1 MSKKYTLCSVVLSL
15 LVALFLGIVMPKE
28 LVYKQNYVS
37 VKLNIRTV
45 NNIDIKIYYTES
57 DKDAYSEDKCQKKSI
72 YEGTEFTTLVFD
84 LPVSQINTIRVDF
97 EGEIQGVDIKS
108 IEVVCNSDATV
119 FDCQAI
125 DSFDKNDIVGTQLED
140 GYLSIEAGNTDPF
153 LAHSETFVAE
163 PDKSINY
170 RAIVMVL
177 AFALILAVLML
188 NKTVLL
194 EMLVGIWAARKQIKS
209 LAVSDF
215 KSRFSG
221 SYLGVFWGVIQPI
234 MTILLFWFVFQVG
247 FRSQPM
253 SNAPFILWLVA
264 GMIPWN
270 FFSDAWLNGN
280 GAFTGYSYI
289 VKKLV
294 FNIDILPLVKIL
306 ASSIMNIIFNIIIIT
321 VYGLYGRLPI
331 LHLIDMLYFSLCL
344 TALALGL
351 SMITATLNVF
361 MKDVGQFLNIA
372 MQFIMWLTPIMWD
385 YNMLSGGWSWFYKI
399 NPLFYVING
408 YREALIDGKWFFSN
422 FYMMIWFWAIT
433 ITLNIVGVRL
443 MKKLKPHFADV
454 L

>member
-1 MSKKYTLCSVVLSL
+1 MSKKYTIIAIIISL
-15 LVALFLGIVMPKE
+15 LAAIFLGLVMPKE
-28 LVYKQNYVS
+28 LIYRQGDIDIEINMRVDNS
-37 VKLNIRTV
+37 TTVKL
-45 NNIDIKIYYTES
+45 YYLEN
-57 DKDAYSEDKCQKKSI
+57 
-72 YEGTEFTTLVFD
+72 EGEEFTEAKCVPKKIDASSEMKAYKFSV
-84 LPVSQINTIRVDF
+84 PVK
-97 EGEIQGVDIKS
+97 EIKLLRIDCD
-108 IEVVCNSDATV
+108 IEVEFWDIESIVVDVDGEETIYTPE
-119 FDCQAI
+119 QI
-125 DSFDKNDIVGTQLED
+125 DLYNKNDIPAATVSAEYITFRTGD
-140 GYLSIEAGNTDPF
+140 VDPF
-153 LAHSETFVAE
+153 ITTKCDFVVAV
-163 PDKSINY
+163 DKSVDY
-170 RAIVMVL
+170 RLVVMPIVFVIL
-177 AFALILAVLML
+177 LI
-188 NKTVLL
+188 VLL
-194 EMLVGIWAARKQIKS
+194 CNKQVLLDMLVGIWAARKQIKS

-294 FNIDILPLVKIL
+294 FNIDILPLVKIM
-306 ASSIMNIIFNIIIIT
+306 ASSIMNIIFNAIIII

-351 SMITATLNVF
+351 SMITSTLNVF

-385 YNMLSGGWSWFYKI
+385 YNMLPGSWSWFYKL

-408 YREALIDGKWFFSN
+408 YREALIDGRWFFSN
-422 FYMMIWFWAIT
+422 FYMMLWFWAIT
-433 ITLNIVGVRL
+433 ITVNIVGIRL

>member
-1 MSKKYTLCSVVLSL
+1 MSKKYTLASIVLSL
-15 LVALFLGIVMPKE
+15 ILTIFLGAVMPKD
-28 LVYKQNYVS
+28 LVYKQNYIS

-45 NNIDIKIYYTES
+45 NDIDIKFYYADSLEG
-57 DKDAYSEDKCQKKSI
+57 YSEAKCQKKSI
-72 YEGTEFTTLVFD
+72 YQGTDFEELIFD
-84 LPVSQINTIRVDF
+84 LPVSQMETFRVDF
-97 EGEIQGVDIKS
+97 EGEVQGVDIKS
-108 IEVVCNSDATV
+108 IEIYSKTNSVLYDGKDLEA
-119 FDCQAI
+119 
-125 DSFDKNDIVGTQLED
+125 FDKNDILGATVVED
-140 GYLSIEAGNTDPF
+140 YLSIEAGDVDPF
-153 LAHSETFVAE
+153 IARTEKHVAD
-163 PDKSINY
+163 PDKSVNY
-170 RAIVMVL
+170 RIIVMIGV
-177 AFALILAVLML
+177 FIALLAVLLL
-188 NKTVLL
+188 NKAVILDMLL
-194 EMLVGIWAARKQIKS
+194 GIWTARKQIKS

-221 SYLGVFWGVIQPI
+221 SYLGVFWGVLQPI

-247 FRSQPM
+247 FKSQPM

-270 FFSDAWLNGN
+270 FFSDAWMNGN

-306 ASSIMNIIFNIIIIT
+306 ASSIMNIIFNTIIIV
-321 VYGLYGRLPI
+321 VYALYGRMPV
-331 LHLIDMLYFSLCL
+331 LHLIDMLYYSICL

-351 SMITATLNVF
+351 SMITSTLNVF

-385 YNMLSGGWSWFYKI
+385 YNMLSEKWSWFYRW

-408 YREALIDGKWFFSN
+408 YRESLIDGKWFFSS
-422 FYMMIWFWAIT
+422 FYMMLWFWAIT
-433 ITLNIVGVRL
+433 ILLNIVGIRL